1 MSWDLNSLA
10 MAAAGGL
17 MIGASAGL
25 FYLLEGRIAGISG
38 MFGRVLHLRP
48 GVWRWAFLAGLIGA
62 GAVARLAGYQPPEAL
77 AATPLGVLVA
87 AGLLVGVGVTLANG
101 CTSGHGVC
109 GLARFS
115 PRSLVSVLV
124 FMGVAAATV
133 FVARH
138 AGIAP

>member
-1 MSWDLNSLA
+1 MTWDLHSLA

-38 MFGRVLHLRP
+38 IFGRVLHLRP
-48 GVWRWAFLAGLIGA
+48 GAWRWAFLAGLIGA
-62 GAVARLAGYQPPEAL
+62 GAVARVAGLPAPAAL
-77 AATPLGVLVA
+77 PATPLGVLVA

-124 FMGVAAATV
+124 FMGVAAVTV